1 MLRRRCNTAPP
12 PHRIGGL
19 AFLLLALLLAGAC
32 RQARPSGPPSV
43 TLRNGVIELVN
54 LPPQALDAAAR
65 LSQDAWSGVFRIG
78 VTADAPPMLG
88 SYAIDGGTVRFTPAF
103 PFDPGRQYTAVF
115 IPGGLGEAGAGL
127 APLTLTVFEPTAAAA
142 PTTTVT
148 RIYPTAAEIP
158 EKVLRMYI
166 EFSAPMGRKS
176 GVEYLALLDHNGRE
190 IPGAVLPLDYEFW
203 RPDHRRFTVFF
214 DPGRVKQ
221 GVLPNREMGRAFTP
235 GQTVTLVVK
244 ADWRDAQGQPLASGY
259 RRTFTV
265 TPANTRP
272 LDPNAWRVQTPHA
285 GTREAVVVTFPTPLD
300 HSLLQ
305 RALGIRRRG
314 TAIAGTIE
322 IGPEERSWS
331 FVPTDPW
338 PSGAYEFVALD
349 ILEDVAGNQVGRAF
363 EVDNFDTVD
372 KDPDPKAVTRPFEIQ

>member
-1 MLRRRCNTAPP
+1 MLRRRCDIAARSR
-12 PHRIGGL
+12 RIGGL
-19 AFLLLALLLAGAC
+19 VVLLALTLTGAC
-32 RQARPSGPPSV
+32 RQAPPAGPPAV
-43 TLRNGVIELVN
+43 ALHNGVIELRN
-54 LPPQALDAAAR
+54 LPPRAREAAGHLAP
-65 LSQDAWSGVFRIG
+65 DAWSGVFRVG

-88 SYAIDGGTVRFTPAF
+88 AYALDGDTVRFTPAF
-103 PFDPGRQYTAVF
+103 PLDPGRQYTAVF
-115 IPGGLGEAGAGL
+115 TPAALGEAGAGL
-127 APLTLTVFEPTAAAA
+127 APLTFTVFEPVAAAA

-158 EKVLRMYI
+158 ENVLRMYI

-176 GVEYLALLDHNGRE
+176 GVEYLALLDHNGRD

-203 RPDHRRFTVFF
+203 SPDHRRFTVFF

-244 ADWRDAQGQPLASGY
+244 PDWRDAQGQPLASGY

-265 TPANTRP
+265 TPATTRP
-272 LDPNAWRVQTPHA
+272 LDPTRWRLQHPRA
-285 GTREAVVVTFPTPLD
+285 GTQEAVVVVFPTPLD

-305 RALGIRRRG
+305 RALGIRRQGR
-314 TAIAGTIE
+314 AVAGTIE

-331 FVPTDPW
+331 FVPTAPW
-338 PSGAYEFVALD
+338 PSGTYEFVALD

-372 KDPDPKAVTRPFEIQ
+372 KDPDPKVVTRSFEIK

>member
-1 MLRRRCNTAPP
+1 MC
-12 PHRIGGL
+12 RIGGIAL
-19 AFLLLALLLAGAC
+19 LLLALVLVSAC
-32 RQARPSGPPSV
+32 RGPAPSGPPAV
-43 TLRNGVIELVN
+43 ALRHGVIELTN

-65 LSQDAWSGVFRIG
+65 LTPAAWPEVFRIG
-78 VTADAPPMLG
+78 VTPDAPPMLG
-88 SYAIDGGTVRFTPAF
+88 TYSIDKGTVRFTPAF
-103 PFDPGRQYTAVF
+103 PFDPGRQYTTIFTPSAL
-115 IPGGLGEAGAGL
+115 GGAGTGL
-127 APLTLTVFEPTAAAA
+127 APLTLTVFDPAPAAT

-148 RIYPTAAEIP
+148 RIYPTADVIP
-158 EKVLRMYI
+158 ENVLRMYI

-176 GVEYLALLDHNGRE
+176 GVEYLALLDHSGRE

-203 RPDHRRFTVFF
+203 SPDHRRFTVFF

-221 GVLPNREMGRAFTP
+221 GILPNREMGRAFIP

-244 ADWRDAQGQPLASGY
+244 ADWRDAQGQPLAAEY

-265 TPANTRP
+265 TPATTRP
-272 LDPNAWRVQTPHA
+272 LDPALWRLQAPRA
-285 GTREAVVVTFPTPLD
+285 NSRDAVVVTFPTPLD

-305 RALGIRRRG
+305 RALGIRSRG
-314 TAIAGTIE
+314 NAVPGTIS

-331 FVPTDPW
+331 FTPTDAWQP
-338 PSGAYEFVALD
+338 GQYEFVALD

-372 KDPDPKAVTRPFEIQ
+372 KDPDPKAVTRSFEIK